1 MSWADTNLAPGPMPL
16 WAQIA
21 ARLRN
26 DIQAGAFQPGHTVPG
41 EADLNRRFGVSR
53 TTARAALN
61 ALETEGLIT
70 RQSGRGS
77 IVLPPPIKRP
87 LNRLS
92 SFHEDMRARGLQP
105 STRTE
110 SVRSVAA
117 PDWLATE
124 LAVSPNTPLVTFDR
138 LLCADDCPIAT
149 SATWLAPFVS
159 EHSPALT
166 VAELDSGSFY
176 QWLEERA
183 GVQLAGGREVVA
195 AIPADAATA
204 KLLNVAPG
212 TPVLEIR
219 RVSHDTANRPVEFV
233 LLHYRA
239 DRYRLHVTMVR
250 E

>member
-1 MSWADTNLAPGPMPL
+1 MPL

-21 ARLRN
+21 ARLRS
-26 DIQAGAFQPGHTVPG
+26 DIQTGAFQPGHTVPG

-77 IVLPPPIKRP
+77 IVLPPPIQRP

-92 SFHEDMRARGLQP
+92 SFHEDMRARDLQP
-105 STRTE
+105 STLTE
-110 SVRSVAA
+110 CVRSVGA
-117 PDWLATE
+117 PDWVATE
-124 LAVSPNTPLVTFDR
+124 LAVTPGTPLVTFDR
-138 LLCADDCPIAT
+138 LLCADGVPIAT
-149 SATWLAPFVS
+149 SATWLAPDVAA
-159 EHSPALT
+159 PTA
-166 VAELDSGSFY
+166 AELDSGSFY

-183 GVQLAGGREVVA
+183 NIRLAGGREIVA

-204 KLLNVAPG
+204 KLLNLTPE

-219 RVSHDTANRPVEFV
+219 RVSHDTANNPVEIV

-239 DRYRLHVTMVR
+239 DRYNLHVTLVR
-250 E
+250 